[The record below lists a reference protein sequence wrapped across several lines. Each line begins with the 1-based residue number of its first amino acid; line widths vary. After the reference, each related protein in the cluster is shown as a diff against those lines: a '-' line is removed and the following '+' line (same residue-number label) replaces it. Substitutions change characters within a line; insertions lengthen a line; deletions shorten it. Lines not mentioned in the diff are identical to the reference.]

1 MDLTG
6 SCQSLPGACLK
17 NHFRVL
23 CSPHCAPQGI
33 SCPSGNIRVQIA
45 GMIFKT
51 RSGLPAA
58 VFVISSKNFSYFN
71 ITHSITSIPRIIL
84 NLLYSWSPE
93 KLRYNIYGSARYS
106 ACGSLPPDSISHS
119 GAGRSARRVY
129 DIELSLLINTK
140 PDPGSH
146 IAGSYP
152 ISPHTIPQMILS
164 ENSPSSC
171 DIL

>member
-1 MDLTG
+1 MVPFIKYILFLRLLCTGTQLYLLSSSCPVTILSMDLTG

-106 ACGSLPPDSISHS
+106 AWGSLPPT
-119 GAGRSARRVY
+119 VF
-129 DIELSLLINTK
+129 LI
-140 PDPGSH
+140 PAQDVPPRGF
-146 IAGSYP
+146 
-152 ISPHTIPQMILS
+152 TI
-164 ENSPSSC
+164 
-171 DIL
+171 